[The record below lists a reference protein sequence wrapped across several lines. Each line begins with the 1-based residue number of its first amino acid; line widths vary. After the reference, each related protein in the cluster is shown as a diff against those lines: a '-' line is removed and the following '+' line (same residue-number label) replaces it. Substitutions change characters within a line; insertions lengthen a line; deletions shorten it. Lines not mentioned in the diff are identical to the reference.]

1 MGFPVG
7 FKFGHLGIVVRRE
20 HTDVC
25 GRQSQVE
32 TRCGMADIPP
42 DHHLGLF
49 GELHSIGDYLE
60 VTTISLSKWWTT
72 VCTSPIIGRAFL

>member
-20 HTDVC
+20 HTNVC

-49 GELHSIGDYLE
+49 GEQ

-72 VCTSPIIGRAFL
+72 VCTSPIIGHAFL